1 MSFAS
6 GRTDPA
12 MDEDCRLL
20 VRSIPSHR
28 RKRDCN
34 VTVDRWFVALRG
46 YYSQDTTQPMPRR
59 A

>member
-1 MSFAS
+1 
-6 GRTDPA
+6 

-28 RKRDCN
+28 RKRDLSN
-34 VTVDRWFVALRG
+34 VVVDRWFVVLRG